1 MTGQV
6 EQWAIFAVKSS
17 TSILT
22 LTVVYPVMPRGT
34 DISVTNYYA
43 ATVIYGTVNNGAVS
57 IAGKLRGDAA
67 TPTWIT
73 KEVS

>member
-1 MTGQV
+1 M
-6 EQWAIFAVKSS
+6 
-17 TSILT
+17 T

-73 KEVS
+73 IEVS